1 MKKHLLQILTL
12 CLCIALLVTVIV
24 QGRRYEE
31 YRGYMETRLENMYEH
46 LISEIDSVSDE
57 VRWELEEANRVVETY
72 GIEPVG
78 LDAETRSLAA
88 VVSLE
93 LKQWHEDTEV
103 RLLMTMGDELQDVY
117 LSPRSNGT
125 WSAIVN
131 LPVEG
136 DCWIEAEA
144 LISGGGM
151 TTGETLSGWG
161 DVKMLLPLYDS
172 GGSWSGPEYRDGAVY
187 SEFAIR
193 IAGPDDSPAAVQE
206 PEFRV
211 YRNGELVQTLR
222 AMPRLDEPGAYRPVE
237 NLALACDPGD
247 VVEIHFRCV
256 DEFGLGYDFPFLNWM
271 IDEESDAISGGDVS
285 YVGGNGLTLFW
296 PE

>member
-1 MKKHLLQILTL
+1 MKKNLLQILTL

-31 YRGYMETRLENMYEH
+31 YRGYMETRLENMYDH

-57 VRWELEEANRVVETY
+57 VRWELEEANQVVETY

-103 RLLMTMGDELQDVY
+103 RLLLTAGDELQDVY
-117 LSPRSNGT
+117 LSPRGNGA

-136 DCWIEAEA
+136 ECWIEAEA

-161 DVKMLLPLYDS
+161 DVKMLLPLYDG
-172 GGSWSGPEYRDGAVY
+172 GGSWSGPEYRDGNVY

-193 IAGPDDSPAAVQE
+193 IVGPDDSPAAVQA
-206 PEFRV
+206 PEFWV
-211 YRNGELVQTLR
+211 YRNGEQVQ
-222 AMPRLDEPGAYRPVE
+222 
-237 NLALACDPGD
+237 ALEAVPYTYGEGEYIPDRDWSLECDPGD

-271 IDEESDAISGGDVS
+271 IEEENDTISGGDVS